1 MYVKFEN
8 GAQFTLTKY
17 PTASSA
23 VIANHRRDVLGVTVE
38 GEHAD
43 VKATF
48 GQPWSI
54 VDGENV
60 YDKSNYTMIASICD
74 NMDGTFTVRVGR
86 QNTAE
91 ETLRDENHALQNEKI
106 ALQTANAALVTE
118 NAELSAQ
125 MDELIIEVLE
135 GGSTDV
141 SETEETV

>member
-8 GAQFTLTKY
+8 GAEFALRGY

-23 VIANHRRDVLGVTVE
+23 VIANHRRDVLNVTVE

-43 VKATF
+43 VKNAF

-60 YDKSNYTMIASICD
+60 YDKSNYTMVASICD

-106 ALQTANAALVTE
+106 ALAAANAEQADII
-118 NAELSAQ
+118 NILS
-125 MDELIIEVLE
+125 
-135 GGSTDV
+135 GGAF
-141 SETEETV
+141 